1 MPDETPP
8 EPKPSSAE
16 RRLIDAAF
24 GQLDD
29 RPDAAG
35 GGGVPPDTFPGYEIL
50 RELHRGGQGVVY
62 LALQRATKRKVAVKL
77 LHEGPFAGTAG
88 RSRFEREVQILGQL
102 SHPHIVRILDS
113 GRTEGGSFF
122 YVMDYVP
129 GRSLDAFI
137 GERELLPHSS
147 SRSAS
152 RESRTSST
160 GSAALDPQSKR
171 WAIDDVLRMFL
182 HVCDAVNA
190 AHLKG
195 VIHRDLKPSNIRID
209 PNGAPVVVDF
219 GLAKIALPSSD
230 LESGRPMTMT
240 GQFIGSL
247 PWASPEQAE
256 GMPDAIDV
264 RTDVYSLGVILYQLL
279 TGRFPYGV
287 LGNMRDVLDN
297 ILRAEPAKPSS
308 VRRQIDDEIET
319 IVLKCLHKEKDRRY
333 QSAGEL
339 ARDIERYLTGE
350 PIEAKRDSSWYVMSK
365 TLSRHRGKVGVIAA
379 FGVLVAFSAVG
390 MGVLYA
396 RERDARRGE
405 SRQALAAQASG
416 QRAARNA
423 DAGRELARSFMFE
436 FNRDVSALRGSTG
449 ARQKLLT
456 RAKEY
461 LGKIE
466 ADESDDPAVLRDLA
480 DAFDQMA
487 SIEGQLYMPRVG
499 TAGAAS
505 EHTAKAGAI
514 REALLRRL
522 PDEPRS
528 HADWARTLRQR
539 ANQAESSGRFAEA
552 STLAQEAQA
561 SLSRASNLSKDSV
574 ERASLEAE
582 TQRLVLWS
590 GDLLVRRA
598 EAASAESEVAPLVSA
613 ALDIYA
619 RVDAFWSAREASG
632 DKEVPTV
639 RATISSKKASMQVTL
654 ARASVRRGESA
665 LKKGASATDA
675 AVAGAF
681 DAAKA
686 TLALAT
692 AEARSAVAAFDA
704 RAVAAGENATAA
716 RDVAI
721 ALNHLGLA
729 LATSAD
735 IPRIL
740 RERTD
745 AAPDPAEQQ
754 FRREA
759 LAHYEQA
766 LSITRSIAE
775 GDPKNLEARRDWA
788 VALNKVGNEQRWLA
802 SAGGSS
808 AVASAEWL
816 AKASQTYALSRDLR
830 ADLVR
835 TDPMQRHTRDL
846 GLSEFKLGQ
855 VHLAIAKA
863 AADPVARAASLKTAR
878 EATVRAKVAFQ
889 SLVDK
894 PHEVMKPD
902 SAEMLETAE
911 LEAELSRQSENPR

>member
-1 MPDETPP
+1 MPDEVPQP
-8 EPKPSSAE
+8 PKPSSAE

-62 LALQRATKRKVAVKL
+62 LAVQRATKRKVAIKL
-77 LHEGPFAGTAG
+77 LHEGPFAGSAG

-113 GRTEGGSFF
+113 GRTEGGAFF

-137 GERELLPHSS
+137 GERELLPH
-147 SRSAS
+147 AS
-152 RESRTSST
+152 TRGTTRESRSSST
-160 GSAALDPQSKR
+160 GTAALDPQSKR

-182 HVCDAVNA
+182 RVCDAVNA

-209 PNGAPVVVDF
+209 PNGSPVVVDF
-219 GLAKIALPSSD
+219 GLAKIALPASD
-230 LESGRPMTMT
+230 AESGAPMTMT

-256 GMPDAIDV
+256 GTPEAIDV

-279 TGRFPYGV
+279 TGRFPYAV

-319 IVLKCLHKEKDRRY
+319 IVLKCLNKEKDRRY
-333 QSAGEL
+333 QTAGEL
-339 ARDIERYLTGE
+339 ARDIERYLSGE
-350 PIEAKRDSSWYVMSK
+350 PIEAKRDSSWYVVSK
-365 TLSRHRGKVGVIAA
+365 ALSRHRGKVGMAA
-379 FGVLVAFSAVG
+379 VFGLLVAGSAIG
-390 MGVLYA
+390 MGLLYA
-396 RERDARRGE
+396 SEREARRGE
-405 SRQALAAQASG
+405 ARQAAAATQAG
-416 QRAARNA
+416 ERASRNA
-423 DAGRELARSFMFE
+423 DAGRELARAFMFE
-436 FNRDVSALRGSTG
+436 FNREVSPLRGSTV

-461 LGKIE
+461 LGKIN

-480 DAFDQMA
+480 DAYDQMA
-487 SIEGQLYMPRVG
+487 VIEGQLYLPRVG
-499 TAGAAS
+499 TAASAS
-505 EHTAKAGAI
+505 EHTGKAAAI
-514 REALLRRL
+514 REMLLKRL
-522 PDEPRS
+522 PDDPRS
-528 HADWARTLRQR
+528 HADWARTLRQK
-539 ANQAESSGRFAEA
+539 ANQAEASGKFAEA
-552 STLAQEAQA
+552 STLADQAFASISKSA
-561 SLSRASNLSKDSV
+561 SLSKDPA

-582 TQRLVLWS
+582 GQRMLLTT

-598 EAASAESEVAPLVSA
+598 EAASAESDVAPLTSA
-613 ALDIYA
+613 ALDVYS
-619 RVDAFWSAREASG
+619 RVDSFWAGREAAG
-632 DKEVPTV
+632 DKDAKAA
-639 RATISSKKASMQVTL
+639 RATIASKRASMQVTL
-654 ARASVRRGESA
+654 ARASIRRGETA
-665 LKKGASATDA
+665 LRKGATPQDSS
-675 AVAGAF
+675 VAGPFETAR
-681 DAAKA
+681 A
-686 TLALAT
+686 TLTKAI

-704 RAVAAGENATAA
+704 RAAAATEDAAAA

-721 ALNHLGLA
+721 ALNNLGLA
-729 LATSAD
+729 LATAAD
-735 IPRIL
+735 IPRTL
-740 RERTD
+740 RER
-745 AAPDPAEQQ
+745 AGAPADPAEAEY
-754 FRREA
+754 RREA
-759 LAHYEQA
+759 MTHYERAQ
-766 LSITRSIAE
+766 SITRTIAE

-802 SAGGSS
+802 SASPN
-808 AVASAEWL
+808 AAEWL
-816 AKASQTYALSRDLR
+816 AKAAATYQLSRDLR

-846 GLSEFKLGQ
+846 GLAEFKLGQ
-855 VHLAIAKA
+855 VHLGIAKVTN
-863 AADPVARAASLKTAR
+863 DQSLRAASLKQA
-878 EATVRAKVAFQ
+878 ADAAKKAKAAFQ

-894 PHEVMKPD
+894 PNEVMKPD
-902 SAEMLETAE
+902 SAEMSETTE
-911 LEAELSRQSENPR
+911 LEAEIARQSENQR

>member
-1 MPDETPP
+1 MPDETPID
-8 EPKPSSAE
+8 PKPSSAE

-62 LALQRATKRKVAVKL
+62 LAMQRATKRKVAVKL

-147 SRSAS
+147 TRSAN

-209 PNGAPVVVDF
+209 PNGSPVVVDF

-436 FNRDVSALRGSTG
+436 FNRDVSVLRGSTV

-480 DAFDQMA
+480 DAYDQMA

-499 TAGAAS
+499 TAGASS
-505 EHTAKAGAI
+505 EHTAKAGTI
-514 REALLRRL
+514 REGLLRRL
-522 PDEPRS
+522 PDDARS

-539 ANQAESSGRFAEA
+539 ANQAESAGRFTEA
-552 STLAQEAQA
+552 STLAQEAQTSLAKA
-561 SLSRASNLSKDSV
+561 SSLSKDAV
-574 ERASLEAE
+574 ERGALDAE
-582 TQRLVLWS
+582 SQRLALWS

-598 EAASAESEVAPLVSA
+598 EAASAEADVAPLASA

-619 RVDAFWSAREASG
+619 RVDTFWSAREAAG
-632 DKEVPTV
+632 DKDASTV

-665 LKKGASATDA
+665 LKKGAAASDPVVIGAFDSARATLATAVASARA
-675 AVAGAF
+675 AVA
-681 DAAKA
+681 
-686 TLALAT
+686 
-692 AEARSAVAAFDA
+692 SFDA
-704 RAVAAGENATAA
+704 RAAAAGENAAAA

-740 RERTD
+740 RERVGG
-745 AAPDPAEQQ
+745 AAPDPAEAAL
-754 FRREA
+754 RREA
-759 LAHYEQA
+759 LTHYERA
-766 LSITRSIAE
+766 LSITKSIAE

-802 SAGGSS
+802 AAGAPSG
-808 AVASAEWL
+808 ASGEWL
-816 AKASQTYALSRDLR
+816 AKALQSYGLSRDLR

-855 VHLAIAKA
+855 VHLALAKA
-863 AADPVARAASLKTAR
+863 SSDPAARSASLRLAR
-878 EATVRAKVAFQ
+878 EATTRAKMAFQ

-894 PHEVMKPD
+894 PNEVMKPD
-902 SAEMLETAE
+902 SAEMVETAE
-911 LEAELSRQSENPR
+911 LEGEVSRQSENTR